1 MNTPQPLHCVTN
13 GSQQK
18 LVVWVATAI
27 LVPVMLS
34 IFSTLA
40 ALTIS
45 SSQRISS
52 LEAEFRELK
61 ANLVRIEASLD
72 RLLERQP

>member
-1 MNTPQPLHCVTN
+1 MTPQPLQCLTN
-13 GSQQK
+13 GSPQQ
-18 LVVWVATAI
+18 LVVWIATAI
-27 LVPVMLS
+27 LVPVLLS

-61 ANLVRIEASLD
+61 ANLVRIESSID
-72 RLLERQP
+72 RLLERQK

>member
-1 MNTPQPLHCVTN
+1 VPRGAQFIQNC
-13 GSQQK
+13 SQQK
-18 LVVWVATAI
+18 HVVWVATAI

-61 ANLVRIEASLD
+61 ANLVRIETSLD
-72 RLLERQP
+72 RR